1 MTFAYDA
8 TGNLHTV
15 KQMDWGHVTT
25 TYDAANQI
33 QHSED
38 ASGRV
43 TYTFD
48 ADGNQQ
54 IVEQPNG
61 DRTTNVWD
69 YENRLTA
76 TQKADGTNVTMTYT
90 PDNRRVTREEV

>member
-1 MTFAYDA
+1 MVLPSGEISKPSGKSSVLLLTREEVSHE
-8 TGNLHTV
+8 TLELVGESL
-15 KQMDWGHVTT
+15 
-25 TYDAANQI
+25 
-33 QHSED
+33 
-38 ASGRV
+38 SGRV
-43 TYTFD
+43 TCTFD

-90 PDNRRVTREEV
+90 PDNRRVTREES

>member
-1 MTFAYDA
+1 MYAI
-8 TGNLHTV
+8 NC
-15 KQMDWGHVTT
+15 
-25 TYDAANQI
+25 I

-48 ADGNQQ
+48 ADGNRQV
-54 IVEQPNG
+54 VEQPNG

-76 TQKADGTNVTMTYT
+76 TQKAGGTNVTMTYT
-90 PDNRRVTREEV
+90 PDNRRVTREEAVE